1 MAFVCRVG
9 LSPRWDRG
17 SSQPQAGPQ
26 GQRAV
31 LNGHV
36 EKGTSPRSPAQPEG
50 LPIEMHQPR
59 TRGGGTDLG
68 ILSEKASSISV
79 GFLLTASP
87 LLTRARRPSGSAVSY
102 LSIKPSGL
110 CQQTNF
116 PPGALAVCTA
126 QRPGGAPTVGLM
138 IAYRIR
144 HPGTAKMR
152 SQGPSRSPLAK
163 CEMQGLH
170 CYPPNIFL

>member
-1 MAFVCRVG
+1 MAFACRVG

-68 ILSEKASSISV
+68 ILSEK
-79 GFLLTASP
+79 GQQH
-87 LLTRARRPSGSAVSY
+87 
-102 LSIKPSGL
+102 L
-110 CQQTNF
+110 CGF
-116 PPGALAVCTA
+116 PPHCLSPAHPCSAPQWVSCLLSEHQALGALPTNKLPAWSSCGVHGAAPWWSAHRWANDCLPHQAPRHCEDAVA
-126 QRPGGAPTVGLM
+126 
-138 IAYRIR
+138 
-144 HPGTAKMR
+144 GTLTITTCQVRDAR
-152 SQGPSRSPLAK
+152 LA
-163 CEMQGLH
+163 L
-170 CYPPNIFL
+170 LST